1 MFTQLKFLIFES
13 VVLSSVYGF
22 FFLASDSMYAGPVNG
37 VINLAIVAMYKF
49 YLTLKHLK
57 VAL

>member
-13 VVLSSVYGF
+13 VVLSSVYG